1 MPVPAPSLWNPE
13 LIARYDMSG
22 PRYTSY
28 PTAPQFRESFGEID
42 LKAAIERS
50 NASARPLSLYFHI
63 PFCDT
68 VCYYCGCNK
77 IITAN
82 KSRARPY
89 LDRLIKDI
97 QMQAELFDAS
107 RPVVQLHWGGGTP
120 TYISDD
126 EKRELMAAT
135 RKHFNLLDDDSGE
148 YSIEIH
154 PGQMSVK
161 TIPVLRE
168 IGFNRISMGIQDFDP
183 QVQKAV
189 NRFNSFEEVNEL
201 MEAIHREKFHSV
213 SMDLIYGLPLQTLET
228 LERTLEQT
236 IALNPDRLSL
246 FNYAHMPHL
255 FKVQK
260 QINESQLPKPPV
272 KLQMLELAITRL
284 TEAGYVYIGMD
295 HFAKPEDELTI
306 AQQEGKLQRNF
317 QGYATHGGCDMLAM
331 GVSSIS
337 AIDNVYAQNFKDIND
352 YQAAIDEGHLPV
364 NKGFTLNNDDFI
376 RKAVIN
382 KLICHFKLNFAE
394 IEESFG
400 ISFGNYFTKELERLK
415 PMAEDDLISLDN
427 NSIEVKDGGRLLIRS
442 ICMTFDAYLKHNTEV
457 RYSRII

>member
-1 MPVPAPSLWNPE
+1 MPSSSSIWNPE
-13 LIARYDMSG
+13 LIARYDLSG

-28 PTAPQFRESFGEID
+28 PTAPQFSDRFGED
-42 LKAAIERS
+42 ELHAAIERS
-50 NASARPLSLYFHI
+50 NSQARPLSLYFHI

-68 VCYYCGCNK
+68 VCYYCACNK

-89 LDRLIKDI
+89 LDRLIKEI
-97 QMQAELFDAS
+97 EMQAANFDDD

-135 RKHFNLLDDDSGE
+135 RKHFKLLDDDSGE

-154 PGQMSVK
+154 PGQMSVD

-168 IGFNRISMGIQDFDP
+168 IGFNRISMGIQDFDAD
-183 QVQKAV
+183 VQKAV
-189 NRFNSFEEVNEL
+189 NRFNSVAEVSEL
-201 MEAIHREKFHSV
+201 MDAIHREGFHSV
-213 SMDLIYGLPLQTLET
+213 SMDLIYGLPMQTLDT
-228 LERTLEQT
+228 LKKTLEQT
-236 IALNPDRLSL
+236 IELNPDRLSL

-260 QINESQLPKPPV
+260 QIDESQLPAPEI
-272 KLQMLELAITRL
+272 KLQMLEYAILRL
-284 TEAGYVYIGMD
+284 TDAGYVYIGMD
-295 HFAKPEDELTI
+295 HFAKPDDELTI
-306 AQQEGKLQRNF
+306 AQQQGKLQRNF
-317 QGYATHGGCDMLAM
+317 QGYATHGGCDMIAM

-352 YQAAIDEGHLPV
+352 YQAAIDEGKLPV
-364 NKGFTLNNDDFI
+364 NKGFTLNDDDI
-376 RKAVIN
+376 LRKTVIN
-382 KLICHFKLNFAE
+382 KLICHFMLDFKA
-394 IEESFG
+394 IEASFG
-400 ISFGNYFTKELERLK
+400 INFNDYFAESLERLK
-415 PMAEDDLISLDN
+415 PLAEDDLISLDAG
-427 NSIEVKDGGRLLIRS
+427 SLTVKDGGRLLIRS
-442 ICMTFDAYLKHNTEV
+442 ICMMFDAYLKPSSEI